1 LELFLPLFVVAV
13 VVVVVVVVIIIIP
26 FSFIYSMLSFFLI
39 NLEPAQTESC
49 EETGVVFSQKW
60 GQCFNLIFNFLVLLQ
75 KWRSTTRGFSQI
87 WL

>member
-13 VVVVVVVVIIIIP
+13 VVVVVVVVVIIIIIP

-49 EETGVVFSQKW
+49 GRDWGCLFSKMGAVF
-60 GQCFNLIFNFLVLLQ
+60 
-75 KWRSTTRGFSQI
+75 
-87 WL
+87 